1 MKKLAFTGF
10 IAASVLLMTGCS
22 EDNTLTQQPTEGGNV
37 TFTVSLPAYGIG
49 SRSFADGLSADKL
62 EYAVYDADDNS
73 LVASN
78 SQMFNNSLT
87 TTVSLALAN
96 GKSYKIAF
104 FAHNDNG
111 TYTFS
116 AAENNVTVH
125 YDQVGEYES
134 VDNDC
139 FYNLHETGKVTGP
152 INQSVTLKRPVAQI
166 NWGTSDLAEPAVTAT
181 NNYGANAANLQTK
194 VEIKGVCDKL
204 DLLTGEVTGDLN
216 VTFAYRPRPNA
227 DDEIFPV
234 QPEKYAYVSMN
245 YILVPAV
252 SSIVEATLTPN
263 NLTQDNT
270 PVVVANLPVQANYRT
285 NIYGALLTSPS
296 DFNVTKD
303 ENFDTPDNNLE
314 YVQVATASDFV
325 SAVNA
330 NAKVIEV
337 PANTTVDIKDQ
348 DMIALN
354 NGQTLVISGELNT
367 KREQIS
373 ISGEGNVATVTGPGK
388 ITSVGVEGAVGN
400 RPLNALDGGTLIVK
414 NLTVETE
421 QNNGGSAIFS
431 QDGHLDLEKVTVDC
445 HNYAVGA
452 NGGTFK
458 AKDCVFNSD
467 SNNREGAFS
476 YTVGVMSGCKATIED
491 CVVNG
496 VQGGIAVNG
505 NGSVADIYSG
515 TFSTHDINGYNN
527 SYHALYVANEG
538 VANVY
543 GGNFSVERQGAYAV
557 LVSDEDINLPLGIVN
572 LYGGNYSGKAYVL
585 QNIDGNRVTQ
595 EATLPTGYAWQEIT
609 DDPVYKWTVVKE

>member
-37 TFTVSLPAYGIG
+37 TFTVSLPANGIG

-139 FYNLHETGKVTGP
+139 FYKLHETGKVTGP

-458 AKDCVFNSD
+458 AKGCVFNSD

-557 LVSDEDINLPLGIVN
+557 LVSDEDISLPLGIVN

>member
-1 MKKLAFTGF
+1 MFSPHRSIFPKATTHSTPG
-10 IAASVLLMTGCS
+10 
-22 EDNTLTQQPTEGGNV
+22 NTLTQQPTEGGNV
-37 TFTVSLPAYGIG
+37 TFTVSLPANGIG

-78 SQMFNNSLT
+78 SQMFNNRLT

-96 GKSYKIAF
+96 GKSYKIAS

-139 FYNLHETGKVTGP
+139 FYKLHETGKVTGP

-216 VTFAYRPRPNA
+216 VTFAYRPRHNA

-245 YILVPAV
+245 YILVPAI
-252 SSIVEATLTPN
+252 SSIVEATLPPN

-314 YVQVATASDFV
+314 YVQVATAADFV
-325 SAVNA
+325 NAVNA

-337 PANTTVDIKDQ
+337 PAGTSVDIKDQ

-421 QNNGGSAIFS
+421 QNNGGSSIYS
-431 QDGHLDLEKVTVDC
+431 LNGHLDLDKVTVNS
-445 HNYAVGA
+445 HHFAVGA
-452 NGGTFK
+452 YGGTLK
-458 AKDCVFNSD
+458 AKNCVINSD
-467 SNNREGAFS
+467 SNNSEGSFS
-476 YTVGVMSGCKATIED
+476 YTLGVYDGCKATIEN
-491 CVVNG
+491 CEVSG
-496 VQGGIAVNG
+496 IQGGIAVNG
-505 NGSVADIYSG
+505 EGSIADIYSG
-515 TFSTHDINGYNN
+515 TFRTHEDKGFGN
-527 SYHALYVANEG
+527 SFYALYVANNG
-538 VANVY
+538 IANVY
-543 GGNFSVERQGAYAV
+543 GGNFSVERAGLTTA
-557 LVSDEDINLPLGIVN
+557 LSSDEDINLPFGFMN
-572 LYGGNYSGKAYVL
+572 LCGGKYSTKPMMH
-585 QNIDGNRVTQ
+585 QIQEDGNKVMV
-595 EATLPTGYAWQEIT
+595 EATIPAGYAWQEIT